1 MDQREKAAVR
11 GKDLSDHTETLV
23 PLEIGQVVLVQNQTG
38 KNPSRWDKS
47 GQVIEVLPFDQY
59 RVKIDGTGR
68 LSLRNRKFLRAITP
82 YSHIARET
90 DAGLREVE
98 ADIEK
103 DSAAVQSVIEDS
115 LTPTRRSTRTS
126 RPPDRLQVG
135 SLQFRAQGAHRG
147 GEHR

>member
-1 MDQREKAAVR
+1 MITQR
-11 GKDLSDHTETLV
+11 LV
-23 PLEIGQVVLVQNQTG
+23 PLEIGQVVLLQNQTG
-38 KNPSRWDKS
+38 KNPTRWDKS
-47 GQVIEVLPFDQY
+47 GQIVEVLPFDQY

-68 LSLRNRKFLRAITP
+68 SSLRKRKFLRAITP

-103 DSAAVQSVIEDS
+103 DSAAVQSVVEDS

-126 RPPDRLQVG
+126 RPPDCLQVRSC
-135 SLQFRAQGAHRG
+135 SLGLKELTG
-147 GEHR
+147 GESIDEYLAPACLGL